1 MRASWTDALS
11 VKHRRWLCREE
22 EMVVDIVEVVA
33 MMAVDTRVE
42 VAVVIILR
50 SFQWWWWWWDTIV
63 MVVVSRE
70 EEKVEVMR
78 MEDVKQKL
86 W

>member
-1 MRASWTDALS
+1 MNT
-11 VKHRRWLCREE
+11 
-22 EMVVDIVEVVA
+22 EVVA

>member
-1 MRASWTDALS
+1 MNT
-11 VKHRRWLCREE
+11 
-22 EMVVDIVEVVA
+22 EVVA

-42 VAVVIILR
+42 VAVVIILW
-50 SFQWWWWWWDTIV
+50 SIQWWWWWDTV
-63 MVVVSRE
+63 VVVVVVSRE
-70 EEKVEVMR
+70 EEKVKVTR